1 MMKPLKKGTLLWNIA
16 FDLLLASV
24 CVAFAGLLCL
34 LYGEGL
40 VKYTDDANKL
50 TYLSRYYNMENTRN
64 SGAFIQDN
72 LVVIS
77 CHEENDRDSL
87 VRERIARVI
96 DKASSFSPAV
106 IGLDIRFKGRHNVEE
121 DDFLEEVVSRNRDR
135 LVLAR
140 FLEDEE
146 NRSFFDTDEN
156 NLQFGYTNIGDF
168 YFNPSNKEPSFA
180 EVILSEAGM
189 LDSSF
194 IPEHKI
200 LDFSSLGALESYD
213 ADTFL
218 NLSAEDTE
226 IAVYDKIVL
235 IGDMEDE
242 KDIVQ
247 LPFRVNGKDWM
258 PGMEYHVYCINSMR
272 KDGPNFR
279 NSILANLIFSIVLTF
294 VYSLIVGALTTYVN
308 TRKDSVDK
316 RKYRVLV
323 FLKPIV
329 LSIIWAL
336 IPFLMIRFVPL
347 WMRLAPNLV
356 LAMISVSLILFFENF
371 INEIKEN

>member
-1 MMKPLKKGTLLWNIA
+1 
-16 FDLLLASV
+16 
-24 CVAFAGLLCL
+24 
-34 LYGEGL
+34 
-40 VKYTDDANKL
+40 
-50 TYLSRYYNMENTRN
+50 MENTRN

>member
-1 MMKPLKKGTLLWNIA
+1 MKPLKKGTLLWNIA